1 MDAQTATP
9 ETQPTMPI
17 VSGRRGR
24 ATARSS
30 PSPAGGA
37 VYGLG
42 MIGALVYFIGTAQS
56 GPDYV
61 LAFGKA
67 MVWPA
72 LLVYRA
78 FKTLGG

>member
-42 MIGALVYFIGTAQS
+42 MIGALVYFLGSAETGRDYALAIGRA
-56 GPDYV
+56 V
-61 LAFGKA
+61 
-67 MVWPA
+67 VWPA

-78 FKTLGG
+78 FRALD